1 MVVIC
6 KLGNLVFLAC
16 ILLMPVLVDR
26 IRDLDE
32 PGPIFHQFGD
42 FGRGKELDGIGRRI
56 AQRLEDTGGDEN
68 RDVMNLAIQ
77 YPGRLLCV
85 QPRGWLTQQGQKLES
100 LLFHTGRKELGVQTR
115 APCGFFMPL
124 GGPKPDWLM
133 RFNMHLPPSSFDH
146 WGQYFSLR
154 IFRPVPTVISPPR
167 SAGLNRCYC
176 WCWICMPGMS
186 NTFPSG

>member
-1 MVVIC
+1 MVVSY

-42 FGRGKELDGIGRRI
+42 FGRGKELDGIRRRI

-77 YPGRLLCV
+77 YPRRLLGA
-85 QPRGWLTQQGQKLES
+85 QSRGWLTQQGQKLES

-124 GGPKPDWLM
+124 DATWL
-133 RFNMHLPPSSFDH
+133 H
-146 WGQYFSLR
+146 G
-154 IFRPVPTVISPPR
+154 R
-167 SAGLNRCYC
+167 SAV
-176 WCWICMPGMS
+176 P
-186 NTFPSG
+186 